1 MSENSNRKQTRG
13 VIIIIQIYKLF
24 EFFIKQFVASFQLSR
39 WINVSLILC
48 SLSGTWNVITFLI
61 EE

>member
-39 WINVSLILC
+39 
-48 SLSGTWNVITFLI
+48 
-61 EE
+61 